1 MEILRTLFGIKIK
14 YLEWDKKNSLPLYIS
29 DRYNFQLTELDGC
42 RCLFITPI
50 DELVTLP
57 ALKKQIER
65 IQKIEPVHV
74 VLKSNN
80 LSNFRQKK
88 MIEQRLPFLTENQ
101 VYLPFLGTY
110 IGQER
115 SKMETI
121 TTFMP
126 STQLLALSYLYSD
139 KKKLYVSE
147 IAETLPF
154 SAMTISR
161 AVKQLA
167 ATGLFEIT
175 KDKVN
180 KVLEAKMGKLELF
193 EKIKGYMITPVK
205 EHGYIDKN
213 TITRKMFI
221 AGTSALAEMTMLNE
235 SRIKTYAVEGK
246 TFNRQELCT
255 ELVDPDLQ
263 VEIQLWKYA
272 PGLFAKSNI
281 ADPISVALSFA
292 DSADER
298 IEQAIEEMLEELW
311 SK

>member
-1 MEILRTLFGIKIK
+1 MDILKTLFGIEIK
-14 YLEWDKKNSLPLYIS
+14 YLEWDKKNFLPLYIS
-29 DRYNFQLTELDGC
+29 DSYNFQLAELDGC

-57 ALKKQIER
+57 ALKKQIDR
-65 IQKIEPVHV
+65 IQKIEPVPV

-88 MIEQRLPFLTENQ
+88 MIEQKIPFATENQ
-101 VYLPFLGTY
+101 LYLPFLGTY
-110 IGQER
+110 IGRE
-115 SKMETI
+115 SPKTEKI
-121 TTFMP
+121 TRFMP
-126 STQLLALSYLYSD
+126 STQLLVLSYLYSD
-139 KKKLYVSE
+139 KKKLFVSE
-147 IAETLPF
+147 IAEALPF

-180 KVLEAKMGKLELF
+180 KVLEAKMDKPELF
-193 EKIKGYMITPVK
+193 EKLKGYMITPVK

-213 TITRKMFI
+213 VITSEMI
-221 AGTSALAEMTMLNE
+221 LAGSSALAEMTMLNG

-246 TFNRQELCT
+246 NFKRQEFRT
-255 ELVDPDLQ
+255 ELVDPDSQ

-272 PGLFAKSNI
+272 PSLLAKNNI

-292 DSADER
+292 DSVDER
-298 IEQAIEEMLEELW
+298 IEQAVEEMIEELW
-311 SK
+311 SE